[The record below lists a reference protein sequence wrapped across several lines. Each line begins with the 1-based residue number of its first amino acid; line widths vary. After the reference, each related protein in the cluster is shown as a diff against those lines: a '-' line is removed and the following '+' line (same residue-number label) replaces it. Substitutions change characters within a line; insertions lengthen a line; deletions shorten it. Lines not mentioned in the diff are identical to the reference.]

1 MGLRAAVP
9 FALVGNTEKQ
19 NNFFKRMMLTELEE
33 VKHAMFAHDGG
44 MGGNGT
50 WLSPFAFSWRL
61 RAAVP
66 FALCGPVCAQWCYHK
81 FAAKGRT
88 GGCGRDCTSG
98 SNLMVGM
105 ALCSLHFC
113 FALPFA
119 FVANHALTRTMLAQ
133 GGRAGSKTN
142 HDYTSWW
149 HRWEWHI
156 ALSQDVLLLFSQC
169 GFITKLRLTTPIQD
183 TNRYSLCI
191 GQRKMVNSPKFV

>member
-1 MGLRAAVP
+1 MMVGWVGMALGSPRLRSHGVCALRSRLRSAVP
-9 FALVGNTEKQ
+9 FALSGAITSLLQ
-19 NNFFKRMMLTELEE
+19 R
-33 VKHAMFAHDGG
+33 DGQ
-44 MGGNGT
+44 GG
-50 WLSPFAFSWRL
+50 
-61 RAAVP
+61 
-66 FALCGPVCAQWCYHK
+66 
-81 FAAKGRT
+81 
-88 GGCGRDCTSG
+88 GRDCTSG

-183 TNRYSLCI
+183 TNRYSLFI